1 MNLTITFANGNAYS
15 CSNVYIE
22 RVNAYKTDRPGVRF
36 LINPE
41 GVSLDELNGIVHDI
55 TAVASI
61 EVRNNDPVQET
72 DANGDPIG
80 EPFIATETLQNYVVP
95 GTVALS
101 VEETEDGTR
110 YVVRLGK
117 PTKAENILL
126 QIGYTDLWG
135 EI

>member
-22 RVNAYKTDRPGVRF
+22 RVTAYNTERHGVRF
-36 LINPE
+36 MINPA
-41 GVSLDELNGIVHDI
+41 GVSLDELNRVVHDI

-61 EVRNNDPVQET
+61 EVRNNDPVQDT

-80 EPFIATETLQNYVVP
+80 EPFIATETLRNFVVP
-95 GTVALS
+95 GSVSLS
-101 VEETEDGTR
+101 VEETDDGTR
-110 YVVRLGK
+110 YVVRLGQ

-126 QIGYTDLWG
+126 QIGYTDIWG
-135 EI
+135 